1 MRRTILCLYNTF
13 AKYIRAKLKP
23 RVLYVDIDFSIE
35 RQTALFSR
43 LSKKYSIYPSE
54 ACSISEISPYK
65 YDIVLFKNY
74 NFWPGVSCN
83 LHFEQVILL
92 IGCNACRISNAA
104 IDESDENKIRSAG
117 TLICD
122 CPDTFDYYSKIHP
135 RVFLCKKLELTH
147 AGKYDS
153 SDASPHIDLQNAID
167 DALRYSRKPKFRN
180 DDVSAE
186 NKLPQLKKFCK
197 VFQKYHFSQV
207 HGVLLRGKSSELYFF
222 NGQEVA
228 YEGYE
233 SISKLPN
240 TKIRSLSLG
249 WNFESRTD
257 IIEFLMS
264 SRDEIAFHGLFHTD
278 HGTMSFDE
286 LRSEMSEGL
295 DLLRRLFPSKPIRY
309 FIAPFNRTC
318 EASYKVAAELGLRVL
333 ASEGVHLE
341 SNLMNLKLQ
350 NRTWYRYHHHRFY
363 PESKF
368 PHFKLSL
375 NALDAALARQNLS

>member
-147 AGKYDS
+147 FEMTMFPLKTNCRS
-153 SDASPHIDLQNAID
+153 SKNFVKFFKSTIFRRSMVFYYEENPASFIFSMVKKWPMRVMNPYPNCRIL
-167 DALRYSRKPKFRN
+167 KF
-180 DDVSAE
+180 
-186 NKLPQLKKFCK
+186 
-197 VFQKYHFSQV
+197 
-207 HGVLLRGKSSELYFF
+207 GVCHWVGILNQG
-222 NGQEVA
+222 
-228 YEGYE
+228 
-233 SISKLPN
+233 
-240 TKIRSLSLG
+240 
-249 WNFESRTD
+249 RT
-257 IIEFLMS
+257 
-264 SRDEIAFHGLFHTD
+264 
-278 HGTMSFDE
+278 
-286 LRSEMSEGL
+286 
-295 DLLRRLFPSKPIRY
+295 
-309 FIAPFNRTC
+309 
-318 EASYKVAAELGLRVL
+318 
-333 ASEGVHLE
+333 
-341 SNLMNLKLQ
+341 
-350 NRTWYRYHHHRFY
+350 
-363 PESKF
+363 
-368 PHFKLSL
+368 SL
-375 NALDAALARQNLS
+375 NF

>member
-1 MRRTILCLYNTF
+1 MVRAIFPFYNFF
-13 AKYIRAKLKP
+13 AKYVRSKLKP
-23 RVLYVDIDFSIE
+23 RILCVDSDSSIT
-35 RQTALFSR
+35 QQSSLFR
-43 LSKKYSIYPSE
+43 KLSKKYSIYTSGSL
-54 ACSISEISPYK
+54 SISNISPYK
-65 YDIVLFKNY
+65 YDIVLFNNH
-74 NFWPGVSCN
+74 NFWPGVSCK
-83 LHFEQVILL
+83 LDFEQVILL
-92 IGCNACRISNAA
+92 IGSNDCRISHPATN
-104 IDESDENKIRSAG
+104 DSDENKIRSAG
-117 TLICD
+117 TLICE
-122 CPDTFDYYSKIHP
+122 TQHAFDFYSKIHP
-135 RVFLCKKLELTH
+135 RVFLFNKLEITN
-147 AGKYDS
+147 AGKNYYS
-153 SDASPHIDLQNAID
+153 NTLHELNFIHAID
-167 DALRYSRKPKFRN
+167 DAFRYSRRPKFRN

-186 NKLPQLKKFCK
+186 NNLPQLKKYCE
-197 VFQKYHFSQV
+197 VFQKHQFSQV
-207 HGVLLRGKSSELYFF
+207 HGVLLRGKSSEVYFF

-228 YEGYE
+228 YEGYN

-240 TKIRSLSLG
+240 SKIRSLSSG

-295 DLLRRLFPSKPIRY
+295 ALLRRLFPTKPIRY

-318 EASYKVAAELGLRVL
+318 EATYNVAAELGLRVL